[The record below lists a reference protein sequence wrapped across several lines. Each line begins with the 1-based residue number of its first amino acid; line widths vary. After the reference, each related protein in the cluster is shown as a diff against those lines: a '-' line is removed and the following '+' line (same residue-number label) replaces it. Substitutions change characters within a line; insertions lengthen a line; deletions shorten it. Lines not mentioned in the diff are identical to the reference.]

1 MKKERY
7 DAATT
12 GTGSKGGDK
21 GMKCPYDVIIIGA
34 GPAGM
39 FAAYELLDKD
49 LKILVVEEGRDIKN
63 RKCPME
69 EIIKCANCRPCN
81 IMCGVG
87 GSGTFSDGILNLRP
101 DVGGDLV
108 SVTQD
113 EKLAWSLIDDVDKI
127 FMKFGSPRKVYG
139 SSKDGIRDLK
149 RRAASV
155 GIKFVDIPQKH
166 IGSDNAPKV
175 IENFEKYLKNRKVE
189 FLLQTKVKDIVVK
202 NNTCAGVELENGNV
216 ITSRYVIAAPGRVGA
231 TWVNTIADSHKIK
244 AKFGPIDVGVRVE
257 VSSIIMDPVIEINRD
272 PKFHIRTKRYDDFVR
287 TFCTNH
293 QGFVVKE
300 NYNGFVG
307 VNGHSMINKKSENTN
322 FAFLVH
328 VTLTEPVENTIK
340 YGRSIAKLATTIGGG
355 KPILQRLG
363 DLRRGRRSHPDMILQ
378 NPVQNTLKDVTAGDI
393 SMALPHRVVMDII
406 EGLEKLNEVI
416 PGVASD
422 STLLYAPEI
431 KFYATHIFVDKNLE
445 SSVKNLFVA
454 GDGAGLSRDIVKA
467 AATGIMAGRGILN
480 RMKG

>member
-1 MKKERY
+1 MKKEGY
-7 DAATT
+7 DATTT
-12 GTGSKGGDK
+12 GTGSKRVDK
-21 GMKCPYDVIIIGA
+21 DTKCPYDVIIIGA

-39 FAAYELLDKD
+39 FAAYELLDRG
-49 LKILVVEEGRDIKN
+49 LRILVVEEGRDIKN

-108 SVTQD
+108 SLTRD
-113 EKLAWSLIDDVDKI
+113 EKLAWNLINEVDRV
-127 FMKFGSPRKVYG
+127 FMKFGAPKKVYG
-139 SSKDGIRDLK
+139 STKNGILDLK
-149 RRAASV
+149 RKSASV
-155 GIKFVDIPQKH
+155 GIKFVEIPQKH
-166 IGSDNAPKV
+166 IGSDNSPKV
-175 IENFEKYLKNRKVE
+175 IGDFEKYLKKHGIE
-189 FLLQTKVKDIVVK
+189 FLLQTKVKDLVVE
-202 NNTCAGVELENGNV
+202 NNTCTGVELENGDV
-216 ITSRYVIAAPGRVGA
+216 INSRYVIAAPGRVGA
-231 TWVNTIADSHKIK
+231 TWINTLIDNHKIK

-293 QGFVVKE
+293 EGFVVKE

-307 VNGHSMINKKSENTN
+307 VNGHSMINRKSDNTN

-363 DLRRGRRSHPDMILQ
+363 DLRRGRRSHPDVILQ

-431 KFYATHIFVDKNLE
+431 KFYATQILVDKNME
-445 SSVKNLFVA
+445 SSVKNLFAA

-480 RMKG
+480 REKD